1 MSDRQSSGPT
11 ALSYGSPDT
20 SLQLCDC
27 QILLTIPSQ
36 CVLFAVVGCLFKCFE
51 SESHSVL

>member
-1 MSDRQSSGPT
+1 MSDRQSS
-11 ALSYGSPDT
+11 ALSCGSPDT

-36 CVLFAVVGCLFKCFE
+36 CVLFAVVACLFKCFE